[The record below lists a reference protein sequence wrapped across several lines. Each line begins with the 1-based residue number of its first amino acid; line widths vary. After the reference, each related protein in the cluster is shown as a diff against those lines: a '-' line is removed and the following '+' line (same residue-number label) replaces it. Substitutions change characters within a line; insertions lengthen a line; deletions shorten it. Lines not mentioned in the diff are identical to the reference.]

1 MSNLANKKIAAEKN
15 SDKDRKLINKV
26 INKALYGKT
35 IRKLKK
41 YNRFKAFMKAKILFK
56 KFIKTKLYV
65 PKNIWQEFG
74 RSS

>member
-15 SDKDRKLINKV
+15 SDKDRKLFYKV

-41 YNRFKAFMKAKILFK
+41 YNRFKAFMKTKILFK

>member
-15 SDKDRKLINKV
+15 SDKDRKLFYKV

-41 YNRFKAFMKAKILFK
+41 YIYKI
-56 KFIKTKLYV
+56 
-65 PKNIWQEFG
+65 
-74 RSS
+74 